1 MYTRARP
8 RPGGGNTH
16 HPLRST
22 IPGSHAP
29 VCADLVTTLHA
40 SGHDPLLGYD
50 RDMAEQTT
58 QSVEQQLEEIGT
70 RLAWVRDYL

>member
-8 RPGGGNTH
+8 HPGGGSTH

-22 IPGSHAP
+22 IPGKSSH
-29 VCADLVTTLHA
+29 VCADFVPILGTPLH
-40 SGHDPLLGYD
+40 GRLLGYD
-50 RDMAEQTT
+50 RAVAEQTT
-58 QSVEQQLEEIGT
+58 QTVEQQLEEIGT

>member
-8 RPGGGNTH
+8 HPGGGSTH

-22 IPGSHAP
+22 IPGKGSH
-29 VCADLVTTLHA
+29 VCAEYVLTLHTPL
-40 SGHDPLLGYD
+40 HDPVLGYD
-50 RDMAEQTT
+50 RDVAEQTT
-58 QSVEQQLEEIGT
+58 QTVEQQLEEIGT